1 MAHPCRAA
9 RDPLKG
15 ATPAVRQSRPGGV
28 LGWGVSRS
36 GGWFHGILGEG
47 TRSGDAGA
55 STVARN
61 AGRLIR
67 WLAVLLMGSALGL
80 AQADDMPTYRLT
92 AREGRFEPVE
102 LVVPQGVKF
111 RLEITNA
118 GRDPV
123 EFESLELRKE
133 KVLAPGVT
141 SSLVFRPLD
150 AGRYRFFDDF
160 HQTTG
165 QGAIVAR

>member
-1 MAHPCRAA
+1 MHPPRRFASPPSRGAMPVA
-9 RDPLKG
+9 R
-15 ATPAVRQSRPGGV
+15 RSR
-28 LGWGVSRS
+28 
-36 GGWFHGILGEG
+36 FHGILGGG
-47 TRSGDAGA
+47 TRSGNVANARNTGNGRGA
-55 STVARN
+55 S
-61 AGRLIR
+61 L
-67 WLAVLLMGSALGL
+67 LAALLMGSALGL
-80 AQADDMPTYRLT
+80 AQAGDMPTYRLT
-92 AREGRFEPVE
+92 AREGRFEPAE
-102 LVVPQGVKF
+102 LVVPQGAKF

-165 QGAIVAR
+165 QGAIVAK

>member
-15 ATPAVRQSRPGGV
+15 ATPAVRRSRPGGV
-28 LGWGVSRS
+28 LGWAASRS
-36 GGWFHGILGEG
+36 GNG
-47 TRSGDAGA
+47 RGA
-55 STVARN
+55 S
-61 AGRLIR
+61 L
-67 WLAVLLMGSALGL
+67 LAALLMGSALGL
-80 AQADDMPTYRLT
+80 AHADDMPTYRLT

-102 LVVPQGVKF
+102 LVVEQGLKF

-150 AGRYRFFDDF
+150 AGRYRFFDEF

-165 QGAIVAR
+165 QGAIVAK

>member
-1 MAHPCRAA
+1 MAHPRSAA

-15 ATPAVRQSRPGGV
+15 AMPVARRSR
-28 LGWGVSRS
+28 
-36 GGWFHGILGEG
+36 FHGIPGFGG
-47 TRSGDAGA
+47 TRSVGAVA
-55 STVARN
+55 STVVRRVGWLTRSLVA
-61 AGRLIR
+61 LI
-67 WLAVLLMGSALGL
+67 LGSALGL
-80 AQADDMPTYRLT
+80 AWADDMPTFRLT
-92 AREGRFEPVE
+92 AREGRFEPAE
-102 LVVPQGVKF
+102 RVVPQGVKF

-133 KVLAPGVT
+133 KVLAPGV
-141 SSLVFRPLD
+141 SSTLVFRPMEP
-150 AGRYRFFDDF
+150 GRYRFFDDF

>member
-1 MAHPCRAA
+1 V
-9 RDPLKG
+9 G
-15 ATPAVRQSRPGGV
+15 ACGVR
-28 LGWGVSRS
+28 LW
-36 GGWFHGILGEG
+36 
-47 TRSGDAGA
+47 
-55 STVARN
+55 VA
-61 AGRLIR
+61 
-67 WLAVLLMGSALGL
+67 LLMGSALGL
-80 AQADDMPTYRLT
+80 AWADDMPTYRLT
-92 AREGRFEPVE
+92 AREGRFEPAE
-102 LVVPQGVKF
+102 LVVPQGQKF

-123 EFESLELRKE
+123 EFESVELRKE
-133 KVLAPGVT
+133 KVLAPGVS

>member
-15 ATPAVRQSRPGGV
+15 ATPAVRQSRLGGV
-28 LGWGVSRS
+28 LGWGASRS
-36 GGWFHGILGEG
+36 GN
-47 TRSGDAGA
+47 TRR
-55 STVARN
+55 AR
-61 AGRLIR
+61 L
-67 WLAVLLMGSALGL
+67 LAWCIWPVVVLLMGSALGL
-80 AQADDMPTYRLT
+80 ARADDMPTYRLT
-92 AREGRFEPVE
+92 AREGRFEPAE
-102 LVVPQGVKF
+102 LVVPRGVKF

>member
-1 MAHPCRAA
+1 
-9 RDPLKG
+9 
-15 ATPAVRQSRPGGV
+15 
-28 LGWGVSRS
+28 
-36 GGWFHGILGEG
+36 
-47 TRSGDAGA
+47 
-55 STVARN
+55 
-61 AGRLIR
+61 
-67 WLAVLLMGSALGL
+67 MGSALGL
-80 AQADDMPTYRLT
+80 AQADGMPTYRLT
-92 AREGRFEPVE
+92 AREGRFEPAE
-102 LVVPQGVKF
+102 LVVPKGLKF

-118 GRDPV
+118 GPDPV

>member
-15 ATPAVRQSRPGGV
+15 AMPVARRSR
-28 LGWGVSRS
+28 
-36 GGWFHGILGEG
+36 FHGISGWGGSRAGWL
-47 TRSGDAGA
+47 TRSL
-55 STVARN
+55 VA
-61 AGRLIR
+61 
-67 WLAVLLMGSALGL
+67 LLLGSALGL
-80 AQADDMPTYRLT
+80 AWADDMPTFRLT
-92 AREGRFEPVE
+92 AREGRFEPAE

-141 SSLVFRPLD
+141 STLVFRPM
-150 AGRYRFFDDF
+150 APGRYRFFDDF

-165 QGAIVAR
+165 QGAIVAK

>member
-1 MAHPCRAA
+1 MEHPPRRFASPPS
-9 RDPLKG
+9 RG

-28 LGWGVSRS
+28 LGWG
-36 GGWFHGILGEG
+36 G
-47 TRSGDAGA
+47 TRSG
-55 STVARN
+55 
-61 AGRLIR
+61 
-67 WLAVLLMGSALGL
+67 WLTWCVRPVAVLLMLSALGL

-92 AREGRFEPVE
+92 AREGRFEPAE
-102 LVVPQGVKF
+102 LVVPQGAKF